1 MAEEKTQGAAVAPKK
16 SRRGISNTTRGTQ
29 RLKFSHVDAQS
40 NGLFLGHIESVE
52 VREILIG
59 EDTTGMPSFN
69 GMNIPQLVIT
79 VASNDSNVEARK
91 YATLSFSAVES
102 NAETTINGKKS
113 WQVDRIF
120 DYLKHLL
127 KVFVLNGR
135 EMTEEEELALQLPF
149 EDFDENDQYVPVDPE
164 VVAAGWKTLFTN
176 FAAIMNG
183 TDGTAHFKTQEGKP
197 IPVWFKMLR
206 YIKNGK
212 KPWAAINNGQL
223 SFPSFVGEGIFEIVK
238 KNTVPALRLDA
249 AKECIIPLKIEEPA
263 KSPNLAGAAG
273 GPVAGGVTLGGGL
286 GVNSDMAAGLGMEA
300 GGDMPF

>member
-1 MAEEKTQGAAVAPKK
+1 MAEEKTTGAPSTPKK
-16 SRRGISNTTRGTQ
+16 SRRGISNATRGTQ
-29 RLKFSHVDAQS
+29 RLKFSHLDAQS

-79 VASNDSNVEARK
+79 VSSNDANVEARK

-149 EDFDENDQYVPVDPE
+149 EDFDENDQYVPVDSE

-176 FAAIMNG
+176 FATIMNG
-183 TDGTAHFKTQEGKP
+183 TDGNACFKTKEGKIIP
-197 IPVWFKMLR
+197 IWFKMLR
-206 YIKNGK
+206 YVKNGK
-212 KPWAAINNGQL
+212 KPWTAINNGQL
-223 SFPSFVGEGIFEIVK
+223 SFPSFVGEGIFEVVK
-238 KNTVPALRLDA
+238 KNVVPALRIDA

-263 KSPNLAGAAG
+263 KSPNLAGMANPA
-273 GPVAGGVTLGGGL
+273 AGGVTLGGGL
-286 GVNSDMAAGLGMEA
+286 NGGTDMAAGLGMEA
-300 GGDMPF
+300 GEAMPF